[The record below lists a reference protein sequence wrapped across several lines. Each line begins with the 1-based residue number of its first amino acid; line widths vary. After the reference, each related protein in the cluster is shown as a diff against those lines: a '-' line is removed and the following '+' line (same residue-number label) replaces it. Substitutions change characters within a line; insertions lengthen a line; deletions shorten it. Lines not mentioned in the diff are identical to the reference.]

1 MFDMNKVRNDFPVT
15 QLKFPVLG
23 SNQEKNLIYMDHG
36 ASTHAPIPVIE
47 KYDQFLRT
55 YYANVHRGTHHLSIM
70 ATDLF
75 DSVSDIIFEFIKG
88 DKEQND
94 ILYSLNT
101 TQALDMAA
109 HMVEQLSGITLTTL
123 MEHHSNDLPHRRR
136 GKVIHVDVNEEDGIL
151 DYDDLEKKV
160 KNYHVKL
167 IAVTGASNVTGYFPD
182 IYRIARLAHENGAYI
197 LVDAAQLIAHKAID
211 VKPNNDPEHIDF
223 LVAAGHKSYAPM
235 GSGFLFGP
243 KKLFNEA
250 PPYIPGG
257 GTVKYVSEHDV
268 LFDVSPDRHQG
279 GTPNIAGA
287 IALGAALNYLKSLGM
302 DHVREHEHELTQYV
316 IDKLTKIKGVTLY
329 GPKNAD
335 IKSGVFSFNI
345 DGLDHE
351 LVSTILNYEYA
362 IATRNG
368 CFCAH
373 PYIHKLLKITNEQA
387 QELRKKLANN
397 DRIKI
402 PGAVRATVGVFNNKE
417 DMDTLIEAITNIA
430 SHKWAGKYSEKA
442 ELDFC
447 KTSYYEFSL

>member
-23 SNQEKNLIYMDHG
+23 SNQEKKLIYMDHG
-36 ASTHAPIPVIE
+36 ASTHAPNPVIE

-136 GKVIHVDVNEEDGIL
+136 GKVIHVGVNEDDGIL

-182 IYRIARLAHENGAYI
+182 IDRIARLAHENGAYI

-211 VKPNNDPEHIDF
+211 VKPNNHPEHIDF

-302 DHVREHEHELTQYV
+302 DHVREHERELTQYV

-373 PYIHKLLKITNEQA
+373 PYIHKLLKITHEQA
-387 QELRKKLANN
+387 QDLRKKLANN

-430 SHKWAGKYSEKA
+430 SHQWAGKYSEKA